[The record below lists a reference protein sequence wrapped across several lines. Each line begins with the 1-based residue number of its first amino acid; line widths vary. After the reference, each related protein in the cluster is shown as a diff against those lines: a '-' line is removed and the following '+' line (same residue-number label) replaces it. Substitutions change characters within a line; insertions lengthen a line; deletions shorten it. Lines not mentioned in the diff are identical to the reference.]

1 MRIDDS
7 AALDRLDFARGGGLI
22 AVIAQHAHT
31 GEVLMLAYANREALE
46 RTLAERVMWY
56 FSRSRDELWRKG
68 DTSGN
73 VQNVVSLHGDCDG
86 DAVLA
91 RVLPAGPACHTGA
104 ANCFDAAPTLT
115 ALDRVIA
122 ERAPELADG
131 RLFASSYVRRYDFPE
146 EDFFGLGPGR
156 RGGNTMDRLRK
167 GMSFH
172 RARKQFGERPDVLV
186 ADHALAVDHVAGPV
200 GHRRHRRGAV
210 PRARPLRGRRLSGW
224 RGGDGWRWRR
234 R

>member
-1 MRIDDS
+1 MRIDGS

-46 RTLAERVMWY
+46 RTLDERVMWY

-115 ALDRVIA
+115 ALDRVIIDRAQTPAGSSYTQKLLRDPNLRLKKLGEEAVELALACERQDGERIAEEAADLLYHALVACRAGQVSVDAVLAVLA
-122 ERAPELADG
+122 ERGADG
-131 RLFASSYVRRYDFPE
+131 
-146 EDFFGLGPGR
+146 
-156 RGGNTMDRLRK
+156 
-167 GMSFH
+167 
-172 RARKQFGERPDVLV
+172 
-186 ADHALAVDHVAGPV
+186 
-200 GHRRHRRGAV
+200 
-210 PRARPLRGRRLSGW
+210 
-224 RGGDGWRWRR
+224 
-234 R
+234 

>member
-31 GEVLMLAYANREALE
+31 GEVLMLAYANRDALE

-73 VQNVVSLHGDCDG
+73 VQTVVSLHGDCDG

-122 ERAPELADG
+122 ERADAPAGSSYTQKLLSDRNLRSKKLGEEAVELALACERQD
-131 RLFASSYVRRYDFPE
+131 
-146 EDFFGLGPGR
+146 
-156 RGGNTMDRLRK
+156 
-167 GMSFH
+167 
-172 RARKQFGERPDVLV
+172 GERIAEEAADLLYHALV
-186 ADHALAVDHVAGPV
+186 ACRAGQVSVEAVLAVLAG
-200 GHRRHRRGAV
+200 RGAE
-210 PRARPLRGRRLSGW
+210 G
-224 RGGDGWRWRR
+224 
-234 R
+234 

>member
-73 VQNVVSLHGDCDG
+73 VQRVVSLHGDCDG
-86 DAVLA
+86 DAILA

-115 ALDRVIA
+115 ALDRVITD
-122 ERAPELADG
+122 RAQAPAGSSYTQKLLSDHNLRLKKLGEEAVELALACE
-131 RLFASSYVRRYDFPE
+131 R
-146 EDFFGLGPGR
+146 ED
-156 RGGNTMDRLRK
+156 
-167 GMSFH
+167 
-172 RARKQFGERPDVLV
+172 GERITEEAADLLYHALV
-186 ADHALAVDHVAGPV
+186 ACRAGQVSVEAVLAVLAG
-200 GHRRHRRGAV
+200 RGAE
-210 PRARPLRGRRLSGW
+210 G
-224 RGGDGWRWRR
+224 
-234 R
+234 

>member
-73 VQNVVSLHGDCDG
+73 VQTVVSLHGDCDG

-122 ERAPELADG
+122 ERASAPAGSSYTQKLLSDRNLRSKKLGEEAVELALACERQDG
-131 RLFASSYVRRYDFPE
+131 DRIAE
-146 EDFFGLGPGR
+146 EAADL
-156 RGGNTMDRLRK
+156 LY
-167 GMSFH
+167 H
-172 RARKQFGERPDVLV
+172 ALV
-186 ADHALAVDHVAGPV
+186 ACRAGQVSVEAVLAVLAG
-200 GHRRHRRGAV
+200 RGAE
-210 PRARPLRGRRLSGW
+210 G
-224 RGGDGWRWRR
+224 
-234 R
+234 

>member
-31 GEVLMLAYANREALE
+31 GEVLMLAYVNREALE

-73 VQNVVSLHGDCDG
+73 VQTVVSLHGDCDG

-122 ERAPELADG
+122 ERADAPAGSSYTQKLLSDRNLRSKKLGEEAVELALACERQD
-131 RLFASSYVRRYDFPE
+131 
-146 EDFFGLGPGR
+146 
-156 RGGNTMDRLRK
+156 
-167 GMSFH
+167 
-172 RARKQFGERPDVLV
+172 GERIAEEAADLLYHTLV
-186 ADHALAVDHVAGPV
+186 ACRAGQVSVEAVLAVLAG
-200 GHRRHRRGAV
+200 RGAE
-210 PRARPLRGRRLSGW
+210 G
-224 RGGDGWRWRR
+224 
-234 R
+234 

>member
-73 VQNVVSLHGDCDG
+73 VQTVVSLHGDCDG

-122 ERAPELADG
+122 ERADAPAGSSYTQKLLSDRNLRSKKLGEEAVELALACERQD
-131 RLFASSYVRRYDFPE
+131 
-146 EDFFGLGPGR
+146 
-156 RGGNTMDRLRK
+156 
-167 GMSFH
+167 
-172 RARKQFGERPDVLV
+172 GERIAEEAADLLYHTLV
-186 ADHALAVDHVAGPV
+186 ACRAGQVSVEAVLAVLAG
-200 GHRRHRRGAV
+200 RGAE
-210 PRARPLRGRRLSGW
+210 G
-224 RGGDGWRWRR
+224 
-234 R
+234 

>member
-73 VQNVVSLHGDCDG
+73 VQTVVSLHGDCDG

-122 ERAPELADG
+122 ERADAPAGSSYTQKLLSDRNLRSKKLGEEAVELALACERQD
-131 RLFASSYVRRYDFPE
+131 
-146 EDFFGLGPGR
+146 
-156 RGGNTMDRLRK
+156 
-167 GMSFH
+167 
-172 RARKQFGERPDVLV
+172 GERIAEEAADLLYHALV
-186 ADHALAVDHVAGPV
+186 ACRAGQVSVEAVLAVLAG
-200 GHRRHRRGAV
+200 RGAE
-210 PRARPLRGRRLSGW
+210 G
-224 RGGDGWRWRR
+224 
-234 R
+234 

>member
-1 MRIDDS
+1 VRIDGTEV
-7 AALDRLDFARGGGLI
+7 LDRLDFARGGGLI

-73 VQNVVSLHGDCDG
+73 VQTVVSLHGDCDG

-122 ERAPELADG
+122 ERADAPAGSSYTQKLLSDRNLRSKKLGEEAVELALACERQD
-131 RLFASSYVRRYDFPE
+131 
-146 EDFFGLGPGR
+146 
-156 RGGNTMDRLRK
+156 
-167 GMSFH
+167 
-172 RARKQFGERPDVLV
+172 GERIAEEAADLLYHALV
-186 ADHALAVDHVAGPV
+186 ACRAGQVSVEAVLAVLAG
-200 GHRRHRRGAV
+200 RGAE
-210 PRARPLRGRRLSGW
+210 G
-224 RGGDGWRWRR
+224 
-234 R
+234 

>member
-7 AALDRLDFARGGGLI
+7 AALDRLDFVRGGGLI

-31 GEVLMLAYANREALE
+31 GEVLMLAYANRAALE

-56 FSRSRDELWRKG
+56 YSRSRDELWRKG

-73 VQNVVSLHGDCDG
+73 VQRVMSLHGDCDG

-115 ALDRVIA
+115 ALDRVITDRAHAPAGSSYTQKLLSDPNLRLKKLGEEAVELALACERQDGERIAAEAADLLYHALVACRAGQVGVAEVLAVLA
-122 ERAPELADG
+122 ER
-131 RLFASSYVRRYDFPE
+131 
-146 EDFFGLGPGR
+146 
-156 RGGNTMDRLRK
+156 
-167 GMSFH
+167 
-172 RARKQFGERPDVLV
+172 
-186 ADHALAVDHVAGPV
+186 
-200 GHRRHRRGAV
+200 GAE
-210 PRARPLRGRRLSGW
+210 G
-224 RGGDGWRWRR
+224 
-234 R
+234 

>member
-73 VQNVVSLHGDCDG
+73 VQTLVSLHGDCDG
-86 DAVLA
+86 DAILA

-104 ANCFDAAPTLT
+104 ENCFDAAPTLT
-115 ALDRVIA
+115 ALDRVVAARADAPAGSSYTQKLLSDRNLRSKKLGEEAVELALACERQDAERIA
-122 ERAPELADG
+122 EEAAD
-131 RLFASSYVRRYDFPE
+131 LLYH
-146 EDFFGLGPGR
+146 
-156 RGGNTMDRLRK
+156 T
-167 GMSFH
+167 
-172 RARKQFGERPDVLV
+172 LV
-186 ADHALAVDHVAGPV
+186 ACRAGQVSVEAVLAVLAG
-200 GHRRHRRGAV
+200 RGAE
-210 PRARPLRGRRLSGW
+210 G
-224 RGGDGWRWRR
+224 
-234 R
+234 